1 MTHVSI
7 RGVARRGGSKNPGGA
22 KPSVTRDAK
31 TKVRARHSVQCWVKL
46 IFDTLLFAY
55 YRIEN
60 ELQYA
65 YMEIY

>member
-1 MTHVSI
+1 ML
-7 RGVARRGGSKNPGGA
+7 
-22 KPSVTRDAK
+22 
-31 TKVRARHSVQCWVKL
+31 VRIAHF
-46 IFDTLLFAY
+46 IIIIIINGLFAY